1 MHTTAEDKKRVISI
15 LNAIKNN
22 LLGYY
27 LHPYTIAELHKIYE
41 HTKMDSALSKNL
53 NNRSSI
59 DQMIDQIETYRNT
72 KISKKQKKSIAE
84 RVKLRSWKRKKK

>member
-1 MHTTAEDKKRVISI
+1 
-15 LNAIKNN
+15 
-22 LLGYY
+22 
-27 LHPYTIAELHKIYE
+27 
-41 HTKMDSALSKNL
+41 MDSALSKNL

-84 RVKLRSWKRKKK
+84 RVKLRSWKRKKKMTGNTKYNDYIFCISTTKAPKKFATF